1 MCKLQL
7 TTGPNARLARLS
19 FKFMFGAAFFGLQE
33 FHCMQVAFVVS
44 GCNICLIES
53 FIKMYKMQ
61 PGLIDQ
67 SELLWPANF
76 GGVSHGAASEFYEMG
91 R

>member
-1 MCKLQL
+1 
-7 TTGPNARLARLS
+7 
-19 FKFMFGAAFFGLQE
+19 
-33 FHCMQVAFVVS
+33 MQVAFVVS

-76 GGVSHGAASEFYEMG
+76 GGVSHGAASEFYKMG